1 LDFIVLYC
9 EQWDT
14 PLRTSKHHYIERLAA
29 DGHRVLYVEVPA
41 NPISIVR
48 RWTDFSKRIFP
59 VLRKSIEQVA
69 PNIWTTVGFVPF
81 PYHPALG
88 VIFDNVF
95 VNHLNQLVNIRFI
108 LSAVTKLGFTSPTII
123 SYYPFAMPVLDRLA
137 PRKVVFHM
145 VDEWQGIRGIPRST
159 ARLTAE
165 MLKIADTSIVTS
177 RRLYERYAPVAKHI
191 KLLRHGT
198 DLSLFGPVATGR
210 VELDQNTAPYL
221 GIKIGYYGALHKLDF
236 DLVRRMAQSKQEWTF
251 LFVGPEVGGQGVAQK
266 EEFPPNV
273 VFLGAYPRTR
283 LPQFLASIDAFWMP
297 FIVNELTH
305 SMCPIKIFEVLSSG
319 VPFVATDL
327 DESREVAGKIGLF
340 ASNDAEHLEKL
351 GEALTSRSR
360 EMSERYIE
368 HVAQYDWAVRYKSF
382 LEILQHE

>member
-1 LDFIVLYC
+1 
-9 EQWDT
+9 
-14 PLRTSKHHYIERLAA
+14 
-29 DGHRVLYVEVPA
+29 
-41 NPISIVR
+41 
-48 RWTDFSKRIFP
+48 
-59 VLRKSIEQVA
+59 
-69 PNIWTTVGFVPF
+69 
-81 PYHPALG
+81 
-88 VIFDNVF
+88 
-95 VNHLNQLVNIRFI
+95 
-108 LSAVTKLGFTSPTII
+108 
-123 SYYPFAMPVLDRLA
+123 MPVLDRLA